1 MRTRQLTLA
10 VLCIAMLGS
19 GAVPAA
25 GQDSALVWGDGLP
38 SNLDPHDP
46 YDVPSALI
54 QLNVYDDL
62 YRYEGNPPQLQP
74 WLAESHSV
82 SKDGR
87 TWEFKLRKGVKFHD
101 GSELT
106 ADDVVW
112 SIHRILGLGKAAA
125 GPLKAAK
132 IENVSAVD
140 KYTVRFVL
148 EKPYAPFLS
157 IVPVAFIVNR
167 KVVEPHVKDND
178 WGTTWLAG
186 NGAGSGAYIPDPASY
201 IPQKALDLK
210 RNPNHFMGWSQNTKP
225 IDLVRVRPVMEQ
237 STRVLALMKGEI
249 DVADSYLPTDQVERL
264 SKVKDV
270 AIQRNESMRIFII
283 RMNNTKPP
291 FDNVDFRHCLSH
303 AFNYD
308 AFIGVILKN
317 FAERNPAPIPKNLWG
332 YPEGIKGYDFDLAK
346 ARADCDKA
354 KAKGAPVD
362 REIQLHIQTGLDQTM
377 QAAQLFQS
385 DAKKIGLNMK
395 VVPNTWPNLTAS
407 TAKPDTTPDMWIHW
421 VSAYFI
427 DPENWIGTMY
437 DSSLHGTW
445 KASSWYK
452 NANVDELLRSA
463 RINTNRDERAKLY
476 QQAARIVVEDAPD
489 IWVYN
494 TVELRGM
501 RARVKG
507 FKFSPVGSGSELRW
521 MSLGNLVR
529 ASP

>member
-1 MRTRQLTLA
+1 MRTRLLILVALCVVA
-10 VLCIAMLGS
+10 VGP

-25 GQDSALVWGDGLP
+25 GQGNALVWGDALP

-54 QLNVYDDL
+54 QLNVYDNL
-62 YRYEGNPPQLQP
+62 YRYEGNPPQLTP
-74 WLAESHSV
+74 WLAESHTAS
-82 SKDGR
+82 SDGR
-87 TWEFKLRKGVKFHD
+87 TWDFKLRKGVKFHD

-106 ADDVVW
+106 AEDVVW
-112 SIHRILGLGKAAA
+112 SVQRILGLNKAAA

-132 IENVSAVD
+132 IASVSAPD

-148 EKPYAPFLS
+148 EKAYAPFFS
-157 IVPVAFIVNR
+157 IIPVVTIVNR
-167 KVVEPHVKDND
+167 RVVEPHVKDND
-178 WGTTWLAG
+178 WGHAWLAG
-186 NGAGSGAYIPDPASY
+186 HGAGSGAYNPDPASY

-210 RNPNHFMGWSQNTKP
+210 RNPDHFMGWSDNAKP
-225 IDLVRVRPVMEQ
+225 VDLVRVRPVAEQ

-249 DVADSYLPTDQVERL
+249 DVSDSYLPTDQVERL

-270 AIQRNESMRIFII
+270 VIQRNQSMRIFVI
-283 RMNNTKPP
+283 RMNNSRPP
-291 FDNVDFRHCLSH
+291 FDNVDFRRCLSH
-303 AFNYD
+303 TFNYG

-332 YPEGIKGYDFDLAK
+332 YPEGIKGYDFDLVK
-346 ARADCDKA
+346 ARAECDKA
-354 KAKGAPVD
+354 KAEGAPID
-362 REIQLHIQTGLDQTM
+362 REIQLHIQTGLDQTQ

-385 DAKKIGLNMK
+385 DATKLGLKMKI
-395 VVPNTWPNLTAS
+395 VPNTWPNLTAS
-407 TAKPDTTPDMWIHW
+407 TAKPETTPDMWIHW

-437 DSSLHGTW
+437 DSGLHGTW
-445 KASSWYK
+445 KASAWYK
-452 NANVDELLRSA
+452 NPNVDELLRSA
-463 RINTNRDERAKLY
+463 RINTNLDERAKLY
-476 QQAARIVVEDAPD
+476 QQAARLVVNDAAD

-507 FKFSPVGSGSELRW
+507 FKFSPVGSGCELRW
-521 MSLGNLVR
+521 LSLAG
-529 ASP
+529 SP

>member
-1 MRTRQLTLA
+1 MRARLLILA
-10 VLCIAMLGS
+10 VLCVMTLGP

-25 GQDSALVWGDGLP
+25 GQDTVMVWGDGLP
-38 SNLDPHDP
+38 ANLDPHDP
-46 YDVPSALI
+46 YDVPSALV
-54 QLNVYDDL
+54 QLNVYDNL
-62 YRYEGNPPQLQP
+62 YRYQGNPPQLQP
-74 WLAESHSV
+74 WLAESHSA

-101 GSELT
+101 GSELS

-112 SIHRILGLGKAAA
+112 SIQRILGLGKAAA

-140 KYTVRFVL
+140 KHTVRFVL

-157 IVPVAFIVNR
+157 IIPVATIVNR
-167 KVVEPHVKDND
+167 RVVESHVAGGD
-178 WGTTWLAG
+178 WGNAWLAG

-201 IPQKALDLK
+201 MPAKALDLK
-210 RNPNHFMGWSQNTKP
+210 RNPNHFMGWSHNAKP
-225 IDLVRVRPVMEQ
+225 IDLIRVRPVVEQ
-237 STRVLALMKGEI
+237 TTRVLALMKGEI

-270 AIQRNESMRIFII
+270 VIHRNESMRVFII
-283 RMNNTKPP
+283 RMNNTRPP
-291 FDNVDFRHCLSH
+291 FDNVDFRRCMSR

-385 DAKKIGLNMK
+385 DVKKIGLNMK

-437 DSSLHGTW
+437 DSGLHGTW

-452 NANVDELLRSA
+452 NPNVDELLRSA
-463 RINTNRDERAKLY
+463 RANPNRDERAKLY
-476 QQAARIVVEDAPD
+476 QQAARLVVDDAAD

-507 FKFSPVGSGSELRW
+507 FKFSPVGSGSELRY
-521 MSLGNLVR
+521 MSLAN
-529 ASP
+529 

>member
-1 MRTRQLTLA
+1 MRSRLLILLALCA
-10 VLCIAMLGS
+10 VLSGA

-25 GQDSALVWGDGLP
+25 AQNNVLVWGDALP

-54 QLNVYDDL
+54 QLNVYDNL

-74 WLAESHSV
+74 WLAESNTASP
-82 SKDGR
+82 DGR
-87 TWEFKLRKGVKFHD
+87 TWDFKLKPGTKFHD

-112 SIHRILGLGKAAA
+112 SVHRILGMGKAAA

-148 EKPYAPFLS
+148 ERPYAPFLS
-157 IVPVAFIVNR
+157 IIPVVTVVNR
-167 KVVEPHVKDND
+167 RVVEPHVKDND
-178 WGTTWLAG
+178 WGHGWLAG
-186 NGAGSGAYIPDPASY
+186 HGAGSGAYIPDPDSY
-201 IPQKALDLK
+201 IPTRALDLK
-210 RNPNHFMGWSQNTKP
+210 RNPDHFKGWGDNPKA
-225 IDLVRVRPVMEQ
+225 INLVRVRPVAEQ
-237 STRVLALMKGEI
+237 STRILALMKGEI

-264 SKVKDV
+264 AKDKDV
-270 AIQRNESMRIFII
+270 VVQRNQSMRIFII

-291 FDNVDFRHCLSH
+291 FDNINFRHCMSN
-303 AFNYD
+303 AFNYE

-317 FAERNPAPIPKNLWG
+317 YAERDPAPIPKNLWG
-332 YPEGIKGYDFDLAK
+332 YPEGIKGYDFDLTK
-346 ARADCDKA
+346 ARAECAKA
-354 KAKGAPVD
+354 KADGAPVD
-362 REIQLHIQTGLDQTM
+362 REIQLHIQTGLDQTT

-385 DAKKIGLNMK
+385 DTKKLGLNVK
-395 VVPNTWPNLTAS
+395 IVPSTWPALTAS
-407 TAKPDTTPDMWIHW
+407 TAKPETTPDMWIHW

-437 DSSLHGTW
+437 DSGLHGTW

-452 NANVDELLRSA
+452 NPSVDELLRSA
-463 RINTNRDERAKLY
+463 RSNTNRDERSKLY
-476 QQAARIVVEDAPD
+476 QKAARLVVDDAPD

-507 FKFSPVGSGSELRW
+507 FKFSPVGSGCELRW
-521 MSLGNLVR
+521 MSL
-529 ASP
+529 AK

>member
-1 MRTRQLTLA
+1 MRATLLILVA
-10 VLCIAMLGS
+10 LCVATLGS
-19 GAVPAA
+19 SAVPAV
-25 GQDSALVWGDGLP
+25 GQDNAMVWGDALP
-38 SNLDPHDP
+38 KNLDPHDP
-46 YDVPSALI
+46 YDVPAALV
-54 QLNVYDDL
+54 QLNVYDNL
-62 YRYEGNPPQLQP
+62 YRYQGNPPQLQP
-74 WLAESHSV
+74 WLAESHTV
-82 SKDGR
+82 TRDGR

-101 GSELT
+101 GSELS

-112 SIHRILGLGKAAA
+112 SVKRIVGLNKAAA

-132 IENVSAVD
+132 IDSVTAVD
-140 KYTVRFVL
+140 KHTVRFVL

-157 IVPVAFIVNR
+157 IIPVATIVNR
-167 KVVEPHVKDND
+167 RVVEPHVKDND
-178 WGTTWLAG
+178 WGNAWLSS

-201 IPQKALDLK
+201 IPEKALDYK
-210 RNPNHFMGWSQNTKP
+210 RNASHFMGWGHNQKP
-225 IDLVRVRPVMEQ
+225 IDLIRIRPVAETT
-237 STRVLALMKGEI
+237 TRVLALMKGEI
-249 DVADSYLPTDQVERL
+249 DAGDSYLPTDQVERL

-270 AIQRNESMRIFII
+270 VVHRNESMRIFII

-291 FDNVDFRHCLSH
+291 FNNLNFRRCMSH

-317 FAERNPAPIPKNLWG
+317 YAERNPAPIPKNLWG
-332 YPEGIKGYDFDLAK
+332 YPQGVKGYDFDLAK
-346 ARADCDKA
+346 AKSECDKA
-354 KAKGAPVD
+354 KAAGAPVD
-362 REIQLHIQTGLDQTM
+362 RELQLHIQTGLDQTT
-377 QAAQLFQS
+377 QAAQLYQS
-385 DAKKIGLNMK
+385 DVKKIGLNMK

-407 TAKPDTTPDMWIHW
+407 TARPDTTPDMWIHW

-437 DSSLHGTW
+437 DSQFHETW

-452 NANVDELLRSA
+452 NDKVDELLRAA
-463 RINTNRDERAKLY
+463 RANPNREERTKVY
-476 QQAARIVVEDAPD
+476 QQAARQVVEDAAD

-521 MSLGNLVR
+521 MSLAAN
-529 ASP
+529 

>member
-1 MRTRQLTLA
+1 MTSTRLVLL
-10 VLCIAMLGS
+10 VLCVASLVG
-19 GAVPAA
+19 PAA
-25 GQDSALVWGDGLP
+25 AQDNAMVWGDALP
-38 SNLDPHDP
+38 ANLDPHDP
-46 YDVPSALI
+46 YDVPAALI
-54 QLNVYDDL
+54 QLNVYDNL
-62 YRYEGNPPQLQP
+62 YRYQGNPPQLQP
-74 WLAESHSV
+74 WLAESHTASR
-82 SKDGR
+82 DGR

-112 SIHRILGLGKAAA
+112 SINRILGLGKAAA

-132 IENVSAVD
+132 IASVTATD
-140 KYTVRFVL
+140 KHTVRFVL

-157 IVPVAFIVNR
+157 IIPVATIVNR
-167 KVVEPHVKDND
+167 RVVEPQVKAND
-178 WGTTWLAG
+178 WGNAWLAS

-201 IPQKALDLK
+201 IPTKQLDLK
-210 RNPNHFMGWSQNTKP
+210 RHAGHFMGWAHNPKP
-225 IDLVRVRPVMEQ
+225 IDLIRVRPVAEQ
-237 STRVLALMKGEI
+237 TTRVLALMKGEI
-249 DVADSYLPTDQVERL
+249 DAADSYLPTDQVERL

-270 AIQRNESMRIFII
+270 VVQRNESMRIFVI

-291 FDNVDFRHCLSH
+291 LNNVSFRRCMSH
-303 AFNYD
+303 AFNYEG
-308 AFIGVILKN
+308 FIGVILKN

-332 YPEGIKGYDFDLAK
+332 YPEGVKGYDFDLAK
-346 ARADCDKA
+346 AKAECDRA
-354 KAKGAPVD
+354 KAQGAPVD
-362 REIQLHIQTGLDQTM
+362 REIQLHIQTGLDQTQ

-385 DAKKIGLNMK
+385 DVKKIGLNMK

-407 TAKPDTTPDMWIHW
+407 TGKPDTTPDMWIHW

-437 DSSLHGTW
+437 DSQFHGTW

-452 NANVDELLRSA
+452 NDQVDELLRAA
-463 RINTNRDERAKLY
+463 RANPSRDDRAKMY
-476 QQAARIVVEDAPD
+476 AQAARQVVEDAPD

-521 MSLGNLVR
+521 MSIQ
-529 ASP
+529 